1 MAGPPRQSLSHVGVS
16 FALYARA
23 KSDLAQ
29 KRDSAGL
36 QHAGANTRQHV
47 GAALPFKD
55 DAIDAVSMKNMR
67 QKQAGRTTADNRH
80 LGSRCRFHRR
90 LIVSV

>member
-1 MAGPPRQSLSHVGVS
+1 MGMPLAIHPRTQSDFTQELD
-16 FALYARA
+16 R
-23 KSDLAQ
+23 
-29 KRDSAGL
+29 AGL

-90 LIVSV
+90 LIVSF